1 MKKSRLLC
9 AVLATFMMTACEAPW
24 SKKKGGE
31 EETPAKKWDLE
42 PEITGGTEEEKNAIL
57 DAINNKPICNQNGT
71 STAEIFPE
79 NKPTLTED
87 AGDGIKITLSQVSGS
102 YTVKLTWTIDETQP
116 YFGSRLHSDAAHDII
131 EIAYKGYG
139 VADGEFT
146 WTLSKIECGDA
157 VAANANIVY
166 KAICKNQ
173 EYKHDDVRLTDVY
186 AITEGER
193 TIYDLEDNTKV
204 LNKWPSFF
212 DIIDYEPQE
221 GKSTYSPYFRTNNPG
236 KQKEYLYYNI
246 PAKAIYLAPDGN
258 WGLLAE
264 GKNVLEFYAGSG
276 TALNAK
282 NWPNLGGEY
291 VTVSANMGQYCG
303 NLQFG
308 FVTKIAALSEAQR
321 TEMSFVEPEN
331 TFLPITEE
339 LISSLILTG
348 YTAQKQ
354 AVRLSDGSCLS
365 NKLGEVTGTFVSGS
379 LKDSNGEDT
388 TVSKLASSKRFT
400 FELKVGEKKLQVAY
414 DYHTDK
420 EGKVGVF
427 NALKEAIS
435 SGQNITVKGTMRY
448 SGNNSSPFISEGNNG
463 VWSIVPF
470 LPAHATHAA

>member
-193 TIYDLEDNTKV
+193 IIYDLEDNTKV

-212 DIIDYEPQE
+212 DIIDYEPE
-221 GKSTYSPYFRTNNPG
+221 AGSKYSPYFKGNNPG
-236 KQKEYLYYNI
+236 AEEDYYYVGV
-246 PAKAIYLAPDGN
+246 KGKVLYLAPDGN
-258 WGLLAE
+258 WGLIGDGE
-264 GKNVLEFYAGSG
+264 QVMEIYAGAG
-276 TALNAK
+276 TKLK
-282 NWPNLGGEY
+282 
-291 VTVSANMGQYCG
+291 
-303 NLQFG
+303 
-308 FVTKIAALSEAQR
+308 
-321 TEMSFVEPEN
+321 PEN
-331 TFLPITEE
+331 FPHLADGYVCVYGN
-339 LISSLILTG
+339 ISQYNG
-348 YTAQKQ
+348 NVQ
-354 AVRLSDGSCLS
+354 LS
-365 NKLGEVTGTFVSGS
+365 
-379 LKDSNGEDT
+379 
-388 TVSKLASSKRFT
+388 
-400 FELKVGEKKLQVAY
+400 
-414 DYHTDK
+414 
-420 EGKVGVF
+420 
-427 NALKEAIS
+427 
-435 SGQNITVKGTMRY
+435 
-448 SGNNSSPFISEGNNG
+448 FISKILKIPQ
-463 VWSIVPF
+463 VKFMFALTQRKI
-470 LPAHATHAA
+470 